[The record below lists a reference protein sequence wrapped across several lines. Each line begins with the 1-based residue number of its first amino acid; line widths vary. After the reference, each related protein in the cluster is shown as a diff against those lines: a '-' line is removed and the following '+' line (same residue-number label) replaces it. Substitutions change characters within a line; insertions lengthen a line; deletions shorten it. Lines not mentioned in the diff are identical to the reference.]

1 MLFIRRVGFR
11 RLFNQPS
18 EFSAQWQRIVAQR
31 YKIVHE
37 NLKGEVFLNMKIWRQ
52 APNIV
57 QLQVLIWT
65 AVFLLIFFSFLPMN
79 GLLESV
85 IITVVNATSYAI
97 IIYGNI
103 LLLYPVFYKK
113 GRFVLYG
120 ISVAFFLVLTGMLKG
135 YTGMILLQYF
145 HLAKSTPVDV
155 LSLLAYVPGAIL
167 IYVLSFVFRIAI
179 AYFTLKQ
186 QTEEIL
192 LQKSQAELNLLKSQ
206 VQPHFLFNALNSI
219 YYRVYKIDPPSAGLI
234 ERLADIMR
242 YFVDES
248 PKDEVPVSTEVAFIE
263 NYIALERIRIRHG
276 ASVTFEKAYNPDLRI
291 PPMLLM
297 TFVENIFKHGIDK
310 SLKQNQVTISLVQ
323 QNDHLFFTTRN
334 RKAGPEAGD
343 EPGGFGIINLTKRLR
358 MLYGDKFE
366 LNIDDKGELFTAFL
380 KIPLNGFKLH
390 NYR

>member
-1 MLFIRRVGFR
+1 
-11 RLFNQPS
+11 
-18 EFSAQWQRIVAQR
+18 
-31 YKIVHE
+31 
-37 NLKGEVFLNMKIWRQ
+37 MKIWRKSLSTT
-52 APNIV
+52 

-65 AVFLLIFFSFLPMN
+65 AVLLLIFFSFLPMN

-103 LLLYPVFYKK
+103 LLLYPVFYQKR
-113 GRFVLYG
+113 RFVSYG
-120 ISVAFFLVLTGMLKG
+120 ISVAFFLILIGMLKG
-135 YTGMILLQYF
+135 YAGIILFNYF
-145 HLAKSTPVDV
+145 LLTKTDRVV
-155 LSLLAYVPGAIL
+155 LLSLLSYVPGCIL
-167 IYVLSFVFRIAI
+167 IYVLSLVVRIAI
-179 AYFTLKQ
+179 AYFGLKQ

-234 ERLADIMR
+234 EHLSDIMR

-263 NYIALERIRIRHG
+263 NYIELERIRIRHG
-276 ASVTFEKAYNPDLRI
+276 AAINFEKAYNPELRI

-310 SLKQNQVTISLVQ
+310 SLRQNPVTISLVQ
-323 QNDHLFFTTRN
+323 QNDYLLFKTSN
-334 RKAGPEAGD
+334 RKIDPEPGD
-343 EPGGFGIINLTKRLR
+343 QPGGFGIINLTKRLR
-358 MLYGDKFE
+358 MLYGDKYE
-366 LNIDDKGELFTAFL
+366 LAIDDKGELFTAFL
-380 KIPLNGFKLH
+380 KIPLG
-390 NYR
+390 

>member
-1 MLFIRRVGFR
+1 
-11 RLFNQPS
+11 
-18 EFSAQWQRIVAQR
+18 
-31 YKIVHE
+31 
-37 NLKGEVFLNMKIWRQ
+37 MKIWRQ
-52 APNIV
+52 APSTG

-65 AVFLLIFFSFLPMN
+65 AVLLAIFFSLLPME
-79 GLLESV
+79 GVLKSV
-85 IITVVNATSYAI
+85 IYTLVDATSYAI

-103 LLLYPVFYKK
+103 LLLYPVLYQK

-120 ISVAFFLVLTGMLKG
+120 ISVVFVLILTGMLRG
-135 YTGMILLQYF
+135 YASITLFKYVLLI
-145 HLAKSTPVDV
+145 KTPPVN
-155 LSLLAYVPGAIL
+155 LLLLLDYVPGGIL
-167 IYVLSFVFRIAI
+167 IYVLSLVFRIAI

-219 YYRVYKIDPPSAGLI
+219 YYRVYKVDPPSAGLI

-242 YFVDES
+242 YFVDEG
-248 PKDEVPVSTEVAFIE
+248 PKDEVPVATEVAFIE
-263 NYIALERIRIRHG
+263 NYIALERIRIRHD
-276 ASVTFEKAYNPDLRI
+276 AAVHFEKAYNPELRI

-334 RKAGPEAGD
+334 RKVDPEAGD

-366 LNIDDKGELFTAFL
+366 LTIDDEGELFTAFL
-380 KIPLNGFKLH
+380 KIPL
-390 NYR
+390 

>member
-1 MLFIRRVGFR
+1 
-11 RLFNQPS
+11 
-18 EFSAQWQRIVAQR
+18 
-31 YKIVHE
+31 
-37 NLKGEVFLNMKIWRQ
+37 MKIWRQ
-52 APNIV
+52 QPSIV

-65 AVFLLIFFSFLPMN
+65 AVLLLLFFSVLPMD
-79 GLLESV
+79 GLLKSV
-85 IITVVNATSYAI
+85 ISTVVNTTSYAI

-103 LLLYPVFYKK
+103 LFLYPVFYKK
-113 GRFVLYG
+113 GRFVSYG
-120 ISVAFFLVLTGMLKG
+120 ISVAFFLILTGMLKG
-135 YTGMILLQYF
+135 YASFILARYFLLIKTGPVHLL
-145 HLAKSTPVDV
+145 A
-155 LSLLAYVPGAIL
+155 LLAYVPGGIL
-167 IYVLSFVFRIAI
+167 IYVLSLVFRIAI

-248 PKDEVPVSTEVAFIE
+248 PKNEVPVDTEVAFIE

-276 ASVTFEKAYNPDLRI
+276 ATIHFEKAYNPELRI

-310 SLKQNQVTISLVQ
+310 SRKQNQVSISLVQ

-334 RKAGPEAGD
+334 RKADPEVGD
-343 EPGGFGIINLTKRLR
+343 EPGGFGIINLTKRLKL
-358 MLYGDKFE
+358 LYGDKFE
-366 LNIDDKGELFTAFL
+366 LSIDDEEEFYTAFL
-380 KIPLNGFKLH
+380 KIPL
-390 NYR
+390 

>member
-1 MLFIRRVGFR
+1 
-11 RLFNQPS
+11 
-18 EFSAQWQRIVAQR
+18 
-31 YKIVHE
+31 
-37 NLKGEVFLNMKIWRQ
+37 MKIWRQ
-52 APNIV
+52 ASNIV
-57 QLQVLIWT
+57 RLQVLIWI
-65 AVFLLIFFSFLPMN
+65 AVLLLIFFSFLPMA
-79 GLLESV
+79 GWLESV
-85 IITVVNATSYAI
+85 IYAVVNATSYAI

-103 LLLYPVFYKK
+103 LLLYPVFYQKR
-113 GRFVLYG
+113 RFVSYG
-120 ISVAFFLVLTGMLKG
+120 ISVAFFLILTGMLKG
-135 YTGMILLQYF
+135 YAGIILFKYSQIR
-145 HLAKSTPVDV
+145 SERVDV
-155 LSLLAYVPGAIL
+155 LTLLAYVPGGIL

-179 AYFTLKQ
+179 AYFTLKR

-219 YYRVYKIDPPSAGLI
+219 YYRVYKVDPPSAGLI

-263 NYIALERIRIRHG
+263 NYIALERIRILHG
-276 ASVTFEKAYNPDLRI
+276 ASVSFEKAYDPDLRI

-310 SLKQNQVTISLVQ
+310 SLKQNQITISLVQ
-323 QNDHLFFTTRN
+323 QNHHLFFTTRN
-334 RKAGPEAGD
+334 RKVDPEVGD

-366 LNIDDKGELFTAFL
+366 LTIDGEGELFTAFL
-380 KIPLNGFKLH
+380 KIPLS
-390 NYR
+390 